1 MNITVIQQVAV
12 MALLAAVGYF
22 CRKTNMLDE
31 NSTKKLSGL
40 LLNIV
45 IPVVILV
52 SYQKPFD
59 ASMLGGLL
67 LSFALAGASIISSLL
82 IIPLIF
88 RRKERSG
95 VVNERLA
102 AVYSNCA
109 FMGIPLIQGLFGN
122 DGVFYLTAYIT
133 LFNVLMFTHGALSV
147 SGEKFT
153 LKTLGKALLHPCVI
167 FIAVGMV
174 LFLLN
179 IRLPQVL
186 LDVCEQLAGLN
197 TPLAMIVAG
206 SVIAT
211 VRLRDAVKKPRLYAV
226 CFIKLMAIPM
236 LLLGLCAVCGF
247 DRLIS
252 GVNVIAAACPTA
264 AACTMFA
271 IKYDK
276 NPGYSSELFAAA
288 TVLSCVTLPLILTI
302 FEHTVR

>member
-22 CRKTNMLDE
+22 CRKTDILDE
-31 NSTKKLSGL
+31 NSTKKLSAL

-52 SYQKPFD
+52 SYQKPFGEE
-59 ASMLGGLL
+59 MLGGLL
-67 LSFALAGASIISSLL
+67 LSFALAGISIVSSLL

-88 RRKERSG
+88 RNKNKDG
-95 VVNERLA
+95 VINERAA

-109 FMGIPLIQGLFGN
+109 FMGIPLIQGIFGS

-133 LFNVLMFTHGALSV
+133 LFNALMFTHGALTF

-167 FIAVGMV
+167 FIAIGLI

-179 IRLPQVL
+179 ITLPQL
-186 LDVCEQLAGLN
+186 ILDVCTQLAGLN

-206 SVIAT
+206 STIAT
-211 VRLRDAVKKPRLYAV
+211 VRLRDTVKKPKLYLV
-226 CFIKLMAIPM
+226 CFIKLIAIPA
-236 LLLGLCAVCGF
+236 LLLILCMVCGF
-247 DRLIS
+247 DKLIS
-252 GVNVIAAACPTA
+252 GVNIIAAACPTA

-276 NPGYSSELFAAA
+276 SPGYSSELFAAA
-288 TVLSCVTLPLILTI
+288 TILSCITLPLILTI
-302 FEHTVR
+302 SEQLLK